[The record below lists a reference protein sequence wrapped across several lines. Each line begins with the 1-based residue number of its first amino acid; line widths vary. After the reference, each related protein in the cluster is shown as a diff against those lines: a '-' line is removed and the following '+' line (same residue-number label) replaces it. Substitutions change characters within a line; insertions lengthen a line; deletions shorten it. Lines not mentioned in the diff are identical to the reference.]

1 MRRGCGPAIAA
12 EAAALVLAN
21 AEAAAAARRAL
32 AAFNIAA
39 AAAATLTTNQPSS
52 THLSTYGPGIW
63 IGGFVPTQYIEE
75 V

>member
-21 AEAAAAARRAL
+21 AEAAARRAL
-32 AAFNIAA
+32 AAFNI

>member
-21 AEAAAAARRAL
+21 AEAAARRAL

>member
-21 AEAAAAARRAL
+21 AEAAAARRAL

-39 AAAATLTTNQPSS
+39 AAAAILTTNQPSS